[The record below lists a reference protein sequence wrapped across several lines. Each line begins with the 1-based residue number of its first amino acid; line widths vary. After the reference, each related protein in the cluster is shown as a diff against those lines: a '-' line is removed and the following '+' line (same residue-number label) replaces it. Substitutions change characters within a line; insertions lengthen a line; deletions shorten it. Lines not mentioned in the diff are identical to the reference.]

1 MRPPEIL
8 SEAGRNLATDTSR
21 ALTLTL
27 ILAAAATALGLAD
40 GGAVSR
46 VLAEAAQFRA
56 SGASTVVLSAE
67 GGINGAACERLS
79 GIDGIVHAGAVRDAP
94 VELVLAA
101 LPGAPVPLK
110 EVTPGFG
117 DVLGVTPGKPEG
129 TGVLI
134 PEQLS
139 VMVARG
145 PGERLG
151 TSAGLVAVAGVYP
164 YPADGRSPELE
175 YAMVTAV
182 PAHGQGLFD
191 QCWAEVWPT
200 SQRTSQLLR
209 LSLDSSVPL
218 DTDITLSQL
227 NPTLGAELNG
237 TERSS
242 SRATSG
248 AALLSVLVGVLLGYL
263 TVRLRRLEL
272 ASARHA
278 GIPAGA
284 QLLQLTVETSAWTT
298 AAVVITSPLL
308 LHQALEVDHAAQL
321 AVFWLEL
328 RCPLGAA
335 AGAVLGAV
343 VATAL
348 TSEHHL
354 FRYFKER

>member
-1 MRPPEIL
+1 MRLPEIL
-8 SEAGRNLATDTSR
+8 SEAGRNLATGTSR

-40 GGAVSR
+40 GGAVRR
-46 VLAEAAQFRA
+46 VLADAAQFRA

-79 GIDGIVHAGAVRDAP
+79 GIDGIVHAGAIRDVP

-101 LPGAPVPLK
+101 LPDAPVPLK
-110 EVTPGFG
+110 EVTPGFR
-117 DVLGVTPGKPEG
+117 DVLGVTPGKPES

-139 VMVARG
+139 VILARG

-151 TSAGLVAVAGVYP
+151 TSAGLVAVAGVYS

-182 PAHGQGLFD
+182 PAHGQGPFD

-200 SQRTSQLLR
+200 SQTSQLLR
-209 LSLDSSVPL
+209 LSLDSSVPP

-227 NPTLGAELNG
+227 NPTLGAELDG
-237 TERSS
+237 TERFS
-242 SRATSG
+242 SRATSR

-308 LHQALEVDHAAQL
+308 LYQALKVDHAAQL

-335 AGAVLGAV
+335 AGAVLGAA

-348 TSEHHL
+348 TREHHL